1 MLNSWWVGKKLGKS
15 YKINPRRDPLETPLN
30 RLFLGA
36 RKSVKEGHKETNLI
50 TEPHDT
56 AQSFSFYRIASL
68 HARACQPVK
77 LRTANCVKRRQPV
90 IIARQAGQT
99 KSAVKVIIDNQ
110 TVKEEVPQHY
120 ICASHKVQC

>member
-1 MLNSWWVGKKLGKS
+1 
-15 YKINPRRDPLETPLN
+15 
-30 RLFLGA
+30 LGA
-36 RKSVKEGHKETNLI
+36 RKSVKEGHRETNLF

-99 KSAVKVIIDNQ
+99 KSAVKVITDNQ
-110 TVKEEVPQHY
+110 TVKEKVPQHY
-120 ICASHKVQC
+120 IRVKPQSAVLIYQSEMSNLNSEKSNN